1 MKKERFASKYR
12 TWIQAAWFALTN
24 GYLRGYATGKIYTG
38 NTKVLCV
45 PGLNCYSCPGAM
57 GACPIGSLQAVLG
70 SNTYR
75 ISLYVFGMISLFGVL
90 LGRVVCGFLCPFGLV
105 QDLIYKI
112 PFGPKKKNLPGHK
125 ILSRLRYV
133 ILILF
138 VILLSS
144 LVKDVTGTGS
154 PWFCEWICP
163 SGTLLGGIPLLIKNP
178 EFRAAIGFRFW
189 WKFAILILLLIASLI
204 YYRPFCK
211 YLCPLGAIY
220 GVFNPV
226 STFRLKV
233 DPEKCVKCGACQK
246 ACGMDIRTFETPNSP
261 DCIRC
266 MKCVSACP
274 AGALDSTWAIAG
286 RSFAEKHLTKD
297 EPAIPNPEVPR
308 TVLLAAC
315 LVLPFAANLL
325 VLVLL
330 GFYSPL
336 NLSFR
341 GTYDS
346 LRTATV
352 LLMSFAKSLVA
363 VYMILTG
370 IRLFLNRNDANA
382 ACRVKEA
389 TGLALK
395 FYLFCVVL
403 FVIACVINVL
413 VLAYWLS
420 PMLVS
425 FFTPLGLPILHAYA
439 KQLDR
444 IIRGEKKPGFVWYL
458 TAIITVLL
466 SLAGVGIL
474 FVGALIK

>member
-24 GYLRGYATGKIYTG
+24 GYLRGYATGKIYTS

-70 SNTYR
+70 
-75 ISLYVFGMISLFGVL
+75 
-90 LGRVVCGFLCPFGLV
+90 
-105 QDLIYKI
+105 
-112 PFGPKKKNLPGHK
+112 
-125 ILSRLRYV
+125 
-133 ILILF
+133 
-138 VILLSS
+138 
-144 LVKDVTGTGS
+144 
-154 PWFCEWICP
+154 
-163 SGTLLGGIPLLIKNP
+163 
-178 EFRAAIGFRFW
+178 
-189 WKFAILILLLIASLI
+189 
-204 YYRPFCK
+204 
-211 YLCPLGAIY
+211 
-220 GVFNPV
+220 
-226 STFRLKV
+226 
-233 DPEKCVKCGACQK
+233 
-246 ACGMDIRTFETPNSP
+246 
-261 DCIRC
+261 
-266 MKCVSACP
+266 
-274 AGALDSTWAIAG
+274 
-286 RSFAEKHLTKD
+286 
-297 EPAIPNPEVPR
+297 
-308 TVLLAAC
+308 
-315 LVLPFAANLL
+315 
-325 VLVLL
+325 
-330 GFYSPL
+330 FYSPL

-352 LLMSFAKSLVA
+352 QLMSFAKSLVA

-403 FVIACVINVL
+403 FIIASVINIYIF
-413 VLAYWLS
+413 AYCLS

>member
-1 MKKERFASKYR
+1 
-12 TWIQAAWFALTN
+12 
-24 GYLRGYATGKIYTG
+24 
-38 NTKVLCV
+38 
-45 PGLNCYSCPGAM
+45 
-57 GACPIGSLQAVLG
+57 
-70 SNTYR
+70 
-75 ISLYVFGMISLFGVL
+75 
-90 LGRVVCGFLCPFGLV
+90 
-105 QDLIYKI
+105 
-112 PFGPKKKNLPGHK
+112 
-125 ILSRLRYV
+125 
-133 ILILF
+133 
-138 VILLSS
+138 
-144 LVKDVTGTGS
+144 
-154 PWFCEWICP
+154 
-163 SGTLLGGIPLLIKNP
+163 
-178 EFRAAIGFRFW
+178 
-189 WKFAILILLLIASLI
+189 
-204 YYRPFCK
+204 
-211 YLCPLGAIY
+211 
-220 GVFNPV
+220 
-226 STFRLKV
+226 
-233 DPEKCVKCGACQK
+233 
-246 ACGMDIRTFETPNSP
+246 
-261 DCIRC
+261 
-266 MKCVSACP
+266 
-274 AGALDSTWAIAG
+274 
-286 RSFAEKHLTKD
+286 
-297 EPAIPNPEVPR
+297 
-308 TVLLAAC
+308 VLLAAC

-382 ACRVKEA
+382 ACRVKES